1 MIVFFFCLY
10 FLSLLR
16 LVFILF
22 VSCFEGN
29 RILFCMSY
37 IFNRNINMNI
47 IIIICNSFVFQRA
60 DSNGDGILSVEEY
73 QKILQE
79 HNIRY
84 ARYIEN
90 IRITCFYFDVR
101 EMTKRMLAW
110 FTSLK
115 EGFKKVEISQWFAE
129 PIQTQNWCQRPFLY

>member
-1 MIVFFFCLY
+1 M
-10 FLSLLR
+10 
-16 LVFILF
+16 
-22 VSCFEGN
+22 N
-29 RILFCMSY
+29 K
-37 IFNRNINMNI
+37 NIN
-47 IIIICNSFVFQRA
+47 IICHSFVFQRA

-101 EMTKRMLAW
+101 EMTKLMLA
-110 FTSLK
+110 
-115 EGFKKVEISQWFAE
+115 
-129 PIQTQNWCQRPFLY
+129 